1 MPKPKQKKRFID
13 KKNAV
18 TFHLVHRSQ
27 QDPLVT
33 DEKAPQ
39 HVLVQQETKESKKVD
54 PKEEQKK
61 YGIYFDDDYDYLQH
75 LRERK
80 PTVNHWQETP
90 APNCKINL
98 PSSVFASEVEEEVGM
113 LNKAAPQPGLRLDLD
128 PDIVAAMDEDFDF
141 DNPDNELEDD
151 FVAMADGVASEE
163 GSDVEYYDEEEEE
176 GEDGSDKDWE
186 TDEENDKFEVE
197 SNFSE
202 EETKSRF
209 TQYSMTSSVIRRNE
223 KLTMLDEKFEQMFA
237 EYDDNEIGA
246 LDCEEIEGNVD
257 VKSDLLMQYAEEYS
271 KANEKQYFEPDRKAV
286 TFKDCSDE
294 SGEEFD
300 RVVVEEKPQWD
311 CESILS
317 THSNLY
323 NHPKLIQEPSK
334 IKLDRRGVPILAPK
348 LTAKALA
355 QLGDGCKPSTG
366 PGSLASAVSL
376 LSIRSK
382 DESAEE
388 RKQRKKAFREH
399 KSERRAERKMNKE
412 AFKEEKK
419 KMAKIMLNNKLNLQ
433 RSIV

>member
-1 MPKPKQKKRFID
+1 MPKQKKRYID

-39 HVLVQQETKESKKVD
+39 HVLVQQESKESKKVD
-54 PKEEQKK
+54 QKEEQKK

-80 PTVNHWQETP
+80 HTVNHWQETP
-90 APNCKINL
+90 APNCKIKL

-151 FVAMADGVASEE
+151 FVAMADGVATDEE
-163 GSDVEYYDEEEEE
+163 SGVEYVDDEDEE
-176 GEDGSDKDWE
+176 GSDKDWE
-186 TDEENDKFEVE
+186 TDEEHDKFDME

-257 VKSDLLMQYAEEYS
+257 MKSDLLMKYAEEFS
-271 KANEKQYFEPDRKAV
+271 KANEKQYFEPERKSV
-286 TFKDCSDE
+286 TFKEYYSDE
-294 SGEEFD
+294 SDEEFD
-300 RVVVEEKPQWD
+300 RIEVQKKPEWD

-323 NHPKLIQEPSK
+323 NHPKLIEEPTK
-334 IKLDRRGVPILAPK
+334 IKVDRRGVPILAPK

-355 QLGDGCKPSTG
+355 QLGEGCKPSTG

-388 RKQRKKAFREH
+388 KKQRKKAFREH
-399 KSERRAERKMNKE
+399 KSERRIERKMNKE

-419 KMAKIMLNNKLNLQ
+419 KMTKIMLNNKLNLQ